1 MIRQP
6 NSCFK
11 KIKLN
16 EDITSRNYVGCL
28 IHYFML
34 SFVFVSIDSL
44 QPMLLQQKF
53 NINKSENI

>member
-16 EDITSRNYVGCL
+16 DDITSRNYVGCL

-53 NINKSENI
+53 NINKS